1 MTREE
6 VTDICSLK
14 DVEDRAQAAV
24 NKVAT
29 EQPRLPPAVFGT
41 KVHWEYEGRY
51 RIPWQFRFPRRAI
64 LPQGGRNTAL
74 QAGRY
79 RYGTR
84 GSVRIDVFEK
94 VRDDLVCV
102 YDLKTGT
109 RGLSIP
115 RMIEISTRVLRHFP
129 PQARVIVTEVRVPR

>member
-1 MTREE
+1 MKEDIESLGNPDFRAERSFLKEE
-6 VTDICSLK
+6 EIRHSRQDDI
-14 DVEDRAQAAV
+14 
-24 NKVAT
+24 
-29 EQPRLPPAVFGT
+29 
-41 KVHWEYEGRY
+41 W
-51 RIPWQFRFPRRAI
+51 
-64 LPQGGRNTAL
+64 
-74 QAGRY
+74 
-79 RYGTR
+79 YGTR